1 MFGGGGEKE
10 GKKSESNTNGY
21 ANGSS
26 KSSEISGLKAFTK
39 DLRANF
45 KGLDDIYV
53 WHALCGAWGGVR
65 PGATHLNAKI
75 IPCKLSPGLDGTM
88 TDLAVVK
95 IVEGSVGLVDPEQ
108 AEDFYDSMH
117 SYLAEV
123 GVTGV
128 KVDVIHVS
136 TFPKPILW
144 SNTSLVSCFFSRY

>member
-1 MFGGGGEKE
+1 MKG
-10 GKKSESNTNGY
+10 
-21 ANGSS
+21 
-26 KSSEISGLKAFTK
+26 FTK
-39 DLRANF
+39 DLRTKF

-65 PGATHLNAKI
+65 PGKTHLNAKV

-88 TDLAVVK
+88 YDLAVVK
-95 IVEGSVGLVDPEQ
+95 VVEGGIGLVQPDQ

-117 SYLAEV
+117 SYLAKV

-136 TFPKPILW
+136 FLRNSPFSLLVFHKNLIVRILRFM
-144 SNTSLVSCFFSRY
+144 LFLKLFYFRQ